1 MLNFELP
8 GSCAEG
14 TLQPPEVPS
23 PIQNSK
29 FYNFTIV
36 FPVAVV
42 SMQRM
47 LGIKYLTSTEALK
60 GKRQLSR
67 VKKIALIEPKPPGY
81 HVDSRIALPRLGL
94 PLLGAMLRQRGIEV
108 SIYCPSFHDVDY
120 DDVLKSDLVG
130 ISTTTS
136 TAPEG
141 YRIAGQM
148 KQAGIPVVMGGSHVS
163 FMADEALGHADFCAR
178 GEGEYTMLELVD
190 AIESGSGFNGIKGLS
205 YKVGEEVRHNPAR
218 ELVTD
223 LDALPFPDLS
233 LIKGSEKIRITPVA
247 TSRGCPYD
255 CSFCSVVQM
264 FGRGCR
270 ERSIESVTEELQAL
284 RPNTVFFYD
293 DNFTANRERTK
304 RLLELMLPIGMPQA
318 WTAQA
323 RVDVVRD
330 RELLKLMK
338 RTNCYM
344 LYVGFESVN
353 PATLKEYNKR
363 QSVEEI
369 EEAVRV
375 LHEHGIMAHG
385 MFVFGAE
392 NDDVQ
397 SLRSTLRFALK
408 NHIDTVQFMTSLLCR
423 GHRISTRWSGRAVC
437 SPTSGTFTT
446 GRACSVQPSKMSPY
460 ELQKETF
467 RAMKRFYSVRECVR
481 MLWGQEFLKFLT
493 KLNANILLGR
503 WRSAKRQIDARMI
516 RWFYRAYGH
525 VLIRRWE
532 AANKDF
538 GERLTA
544 LAQKARALRIAK
556 QQSTKQLD

>member
-1 MLNFELP
+1 M
-8 GSCAEG
+8 
-14 TLQPPEVPS
+14 
-23 PIQNSK
+23 SK
-29 FYNFTIV
+29 
-36 FPVAVV
+36 
-42 SMQRM
+42 
-47 LGIKYLTSTEALK
+47 
-60 GKRQLSR
+60 
-67 VKKIALIEPKPPGY
+67 VKKVALIEPKPAGY
-81 HVDSRIALPRLGL
+81 HVYSRIALPRLGL

-108 SIYCPSFHDVDY
+108 SIYCPAFHEIDY
-120 DDVLKSDLVG
+120 DDVLRSDLVG

-148 KQAGIPVVMGGSHVS
+148 KQAGIPVMIGGSHVS
-163 FMADEALGHADFCAR
+163 FMADEALEHADYCVR
-178 GEGEYTMLELVD
+178 GEGEYTMLELID
-190 AIESGSGFNGIKGLS
+190 AIESGSGFGAINGLS
-205 YKVGEEVRHNPAR
+205 YKVGEETRHNPDR

-255 CSFCSVVQM
+255 CNFCSVVRM

-270 ERSIESVTEELQAL
+270 ERSIESVTEELRTL
-284 RPNTVFFYD
+284 RPGNVFFYD

-304 RLLELMLPIGMPQA
+304 RLLESMLRTGGVQG

-330 RELLKLMK
+330 KELLRLMK
-338 RTNCYM
+338 RSNCYI
-344 LYVGFESVN
+344 LYIGFESVN
-353 PATLKEYNKR
+353 PATLKEYNKH

-392 NDDVQ
+392 NDDAQ
-397 SLRSTLRFALK
+397 SLRSTLKFALK
-408 NHIDTVQFMTSLLCR
+408 NHIDTVQFMTLTPLPGTPYFNEMERQGRLLTNEWHLYD
-423 GHRISTRWSGRAVC
+423 GQHV
-437 SPTSGTFTT
+437 
-446 GRACSVQPSKMSPY
+446 VYQPSKMSPY

-467 RAMKRFYSVRECVR
+467 RAMKRFYSVRECVK
-481 MLWGQEFLKFLT
+481 MLWGQEFLKFLV
-493 KLNANILLGR
+493 KLNANLLLGR
-503 WRSAKRQIDARMI
+503 WRSAKRQIDSRLL

-525 VLIRRWE
+525 VLLRRWE
-532 AANKDF
+532 AANQDF

-544 LAQKARALRIAK
+544 LAQKARALRLAK
-556 QQSTKQLD
+556 QKSTKQLD